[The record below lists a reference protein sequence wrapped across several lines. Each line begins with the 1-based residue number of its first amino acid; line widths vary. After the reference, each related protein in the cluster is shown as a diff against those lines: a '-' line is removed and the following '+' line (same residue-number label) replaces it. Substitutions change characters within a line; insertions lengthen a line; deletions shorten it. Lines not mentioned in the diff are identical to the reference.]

1 MRADFSAET
10 AGGKGAK
17 RRLDIIHSTRH
28 CGFFMLHVIQ
38 MASLKYFVIKHL
50 GLLKLEAW
58 ARGFR
63 FRRRG
68 GTRFTQGFHHPVLI
82 EGLRGH
88 QAASDISDHLSTLF
102 FFAVDTKPR
111 LIVELGTRGGE
122 STRVLLSA
130 AAVAGATMLSVDID
144 DCAGLD
150 LPHRE
155 RWHFVKGD
163 DVAFGRDGFAK
174 WCAGMTIEPRVDVL
188 FIDTSHLYEHTKQ
201 EIAVWAPLLSANGVM
216 IFHDTNMR
224 EGIYAR
230 LDHSIVTSGWNND
243 RGVIRAVEE
252 LLGKRYD
259 ENRFFTD
266 VANGFLVLHH
276 PNCSGLTVLKKLP
289 GR

>member
-1 MRADFSAET
+1 MKVPGLSRLA
-10 AGGKGAK
+10 
-17 RRLDIIHSTRH
+17 RR
-28 CGFFMLHVIQ
+28 
-38 MASLKYFVIKHL
+38 IK
-50 GLLKLEAW
+50 E
-58 ARGFR
+58 FR
-63 FRRRG
+63 FRRQG
-68 GTRFTQGFHHPVLI
+68 GTRFSQDFHHPVLV

-102 FFAVDTKPR
+102 FFAVAAKPR

-150 LPHRE
+150 LPYRE

-163 DVAFGRDGFAK
+163 DVAFGRDEFAS
-174 WCAGMTIEPRVDVL
+174 WCAGRGIEPRVDVL

-201 EIAVWAPLLSANGVM
+201 EIAVWAPFLSANGVM

-224 EGIYAR
+224 RGIYAR
-230 LDHSIVTSGWNND
+230 LDQSIATNGWDND

-276 PNCSGLTVLKKLP
+276 PHCSGLTVLKKLP
-289 GR
+289 AR